1 MALALRFPSHFPL
14 SIPFVFAIH
23 PSMDL
28 PRYRMYLS
36 SEFCWDSLTAPLLY
50 PLKFAGVVFEF
61 PVTLATYY
69 LLLSDFLSCN
79 KILSTAA
86 AAANLNCCVWPSPAY
101 MLSLWACLETF
112 RRFLL
117 IHAPFTHVCVGF
129 FFSIS
134 LAFLV
139 DRVFTTAKLAKIQI
153 LSLFDIFYV

>member
-1 MALALRFPSHFPL
+1 MALALRFPSLFPL
-14 SIPFVFAIH
+14 SLPFVFAIH

-28 PRYRMYLS
+28 PGYRMYLS

-79 KILSTAA
+79 KVLSTA

-101 MLSLWACLETF
+101 MLSLWACLETS

-117 IHAPFTHVCVGF
+117 IHAPFTHICVGF
-129 FFSIS
+129 FLPYPWFFW
-134 LAFLV
+134 LTAFLPLS
-139 DRVFTTAKLAKIQI
+139 LAKIQI
-153 LSLFDIFYV
+153 LPLFDIFHV